1 LFVATRFRF
10 DRIDDVTDVVRKVD
24 WVTASGFRDFPR
36 GCDLESYEEAVRCY
50 CEATSGRTAAVY
62 QVGNVK
68 YPGLSDIDLVV
79 VVDRPVWDNNQYFSP
94 FVRLRSKHRRL
105 FHHDPRMVPIPVID
119 AISLSSC
126 GHAPVAGPT
135 DAPQDRFGSRRRLIR
150 GADVLGARTPL
161 SDSEN
166 WPRCRVL
173 ETAFLYRRALDAFD
187 AESSID
193 VTHVVSRAA
202 SLRHPMRHLDDLL
215 GRAQDESYGVA
226 LDERRVTLLDDA
238 VPDESKERAAAEV
251 MELFRDACARFEAG
265 VRTLFDIDPDADI
278 ATTAAELLSGR
289 IPVKGID
296 PAYMAA
302 RHKWLEA
309 YHAVLRDYR
318 FSSGSIFAIK
328 PYDGRYRAYRQPI
341 AERIVAGIAYRLRP
355 SQGARTAR

>member
-1 LFVATRFRF
+1 
-10 DRIDDVTDVVRKVD
+10 
-24 WVTASGFRDFPR
+24 
-36 GCDLESYEEAVRCY
+36 
-50 CEATSGRTAAVY
+50 
-62 QVGNVK
+62 
-68 YPGLSDIDLVV
+68 
-79 VVDRPVWDNNQYFSP
+79 
-94 FVRLRSKHRRL
+94 
-105 FHHDPRMVPIPVID
+105 
-119 AISLSSC
+119 
-126 GHAPVAGPT
+126 
-135 DAPQDRFGSRRRLIR
+135 
-150 GADVLGARTPL
+150 
-161 SDSEN
+161 
-166 WPRCRVL
+166 
-173 ETAFLYRRALDAFD
+173 
-187 AESSID
+187 
-193 VTHVVSRAA
+193 
-202 SLRHPMRHLDDLL
+202 
-215 GRAQDESYGVA
+215 
-226 LDERRVTLLDDA
+226 
-238 VPDESKERAAAEV
+238 